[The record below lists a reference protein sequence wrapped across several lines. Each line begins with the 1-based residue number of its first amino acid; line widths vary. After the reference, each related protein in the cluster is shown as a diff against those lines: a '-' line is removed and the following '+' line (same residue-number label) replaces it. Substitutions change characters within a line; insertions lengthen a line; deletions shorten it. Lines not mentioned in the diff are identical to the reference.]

1 MSFNPLA
8 GLRIKD
14 LTIRLLYSFD
24 VYCCG
29 PAPFMAKM
37 ISGFTEMGVPAE
49 QLHYEYFGPLRSTA
63 SVLAKEA
70 AREAKTTQSAH
81 V

>member
-1 MSFNPLA
+1 
-8 GLRIKD
+8 
-14 LTIRLLYSFD
+14 
-24 VYCCG
+24 
-29 PAPFMAKM
+29 MAKM